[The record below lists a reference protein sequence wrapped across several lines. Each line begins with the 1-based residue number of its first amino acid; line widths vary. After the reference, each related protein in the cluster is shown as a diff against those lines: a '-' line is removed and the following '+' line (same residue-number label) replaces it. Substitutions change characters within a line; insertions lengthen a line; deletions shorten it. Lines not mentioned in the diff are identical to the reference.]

1 MNRSDATLT
10 LGVDLGSTAI
20 KAVLLADGMT
30 VKACRVALTGHNAR
44 QSAEQL
50 VAALLDEAGVTPDQV
65 ARTVAT
71 GYGRLYY
78 DPADREVSE
87 ITCHARGTRL
97 VMPQARTIV
106 DIGGQDSKAIQVDVN
121 GNVSDFVMND
131 KCAAGTGRFLE
142 VMATVLEAGSVENMG
157 PLSLKGSDPC
167 SISSTCTIFAESE
180 VVSLRAEG
188 RSREDLIAGVH
199 RAVAS
204 RVAVMARRLDI
215 LPALIFTG
223 GVAKNIGVRKALE
236 EEFGLE
242 IVIPEEPQVMGAL
255 GAALMAAEHAGVHL
269 ARPDAG
275 EFAVKAGRRSEHG
288 PPLGR
293 PPQPA

>member
-1 MNRSDATLT
+1 MIFA
-10 LGVDLGSTAI
+10 GVDIGAATA
-20 KAVLLADGMT
+20 KTVVLSETGIVSYAII
-30 VKACRVALTGHNAR
+30 ATGHNVKLA
-44 QSAEQL
+44 AER
-50 VAALLDEAGVTPDQV
+50 VTRDALELAGLPDSIEGLDYVV
-65 ARTVAT
+65 ST
-71 GYGRLYY
+71 GYGRNAVSF
-78 DPADREVSE
+78 ADRSATE
-87 ITCHARGTRL
+87 ILCHAKGAAFLIPET
-97 VMPQARTIV
+97 RTIV

-255 GAALMAAEHAGVHL
+255 GAALMAAEHAGVRL

-275 EFAVKAGRRSEHG
+275 EFAVKAGRRSEHD
-288 PPLGR
+288 PLLGR